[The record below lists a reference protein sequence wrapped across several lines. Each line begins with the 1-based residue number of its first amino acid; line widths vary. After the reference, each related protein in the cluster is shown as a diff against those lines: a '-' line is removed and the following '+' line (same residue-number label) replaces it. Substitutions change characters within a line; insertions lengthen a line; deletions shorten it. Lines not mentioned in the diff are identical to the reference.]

1 MAFEGLTSRL
11 QQVFGKLKSR
21 GKLSEDDVN
30 EAMREVRLALLEA
43 DVNFKVVKEFIAKVK
58 EKAIGQEVLKSFTPA
73 MVVIDIVNKELTELM
88 GGAQSKLAQSSKPPT
103 VVLMVGLQGAGK
115 TTLTGK
121 LANLLKSQQHRPLL
135 VAGDIYRPAAI
146 KQLEVLGGQIVVPV
160 FTLGDRVSP
169 VDIAKQGVQQAKEQD
184 CDYVLIDTAGRLQID
199 EALMN
204 EIKQIH
210 DAVRSDEVLLV
221 VDAMTGQEAV
231 NVAQSF
237 HEQLA
242 LTGVVLTKLDGDTRG
257 GAALSVKAVTGC
269 PIKFASTGEKID
281 QLEAFHPDR
290 MASRILGM
298 GDMLSLIE
306 KAQANID
313 ADKAAEMERKMRNA
327 EFTLEDFLEQMEQVR
342 KMGPLDQLLDMMP
355 GMGKL
360 KNMPNFKVDEKQIGR
375 TEAIVRSMT
384 RQEKLK
390 PDLINFSRRKR
401 IAAGSGTTV
410 ADVNR
415 LLRQF
420 EDMKKMMK
428 QFTGM
433 MGPGGKGPK
442 GGMKALKGM
451 MGKGKGNKGGM
462 RFPF

>member
-1 MAFEGLTSRL
+1 MAFEGLTTRL
-11 QQVFGKLKSR
+11 QNVFGKLRGK

-30 EAMREVRLALLEA
+30 DAMREVRLALLEA

-58 EKAIGQEVLKSFTPA
+58 EKAVGQDVTKSFTPG
-73 MVVIDIVNKELTELM
+73 MVVIDIVNKELIELM
-88 GGAQSKLAQSSKPPT
+88 GGTQAKLAKSNRPPT
-103 VVLMVGLQGAGK
+103 VVLMAGLQGAGK

-121 LANLLKSQQHRPLL
+121 LAKLLQSQNHKPLL

-146 KQLEVLGGQIVVPV
+146 KQLQVLGDSINVPV
-160 FTLGDRVSP
+160 FTLGDQVSP
-169 VDIAKQGVQQAKEQD
+169 VEIARQGVQQAKEQGN
-184 CDYVLIDTAGRLQID
+184 DYVLIDTAGRLQID
-199 EALMN
+199 EALME
-204 EIKQIH
+204 EIKRIH
-210 DAVRSDEVLLV
+210 EAVKPDEVLLV

-231 NVAQSF
+231 NVAKSF

-306 KAQANID
+306 KAQTNID
-313 ADKAAEMERKMRNA
+313 AEKAKEMERKMRTA
-327 EFTLEDFLEQMEQVR
+327 EFTFDDFLEQMEQVR
-342 KMGPLDQLLDMMP
+342 KMGPIDQLLDMMP
-355 GMGKL
+355 GMNKL
-360 KNMPNFKVDEKQIGR
+360 KANPNFKIDEKQIAR
-375 TEAIVRSMT
+375 TEAIAKSMT
-384 RQEKLK
+384 KVEKQK
-390 PDLINFSRRKR
+390 PDIINYSRRKR
-401 IAAGSGTTV
+401 IAAGSGATI

-415 LLRQF
+415 LLKQF

-428 QFTGM
+428 QFSGM
-433 MGPGGKGPK
+433 MGPKGPK
-442 GGMKALKGM
+442 GGMKGLKNLLG
-451 MGKGKGNKGGM
+451 GKGGKNMK
-462 RFPF
+462 FPF

>member
-1 MAFEGLTSRL
+1 MAFEGLTTRL
-11 QQVFGKLKSR
+11 QNVFGKLRGK

-30 EAMREVRLALLEA
+30 DAMREVRLALLEA
-43 DVNFKVVKEFIAKVK
+43 DVNFKVVKDFIAKVK
-58 EKAIGQEVLKSFTPA
+58 EKAVGLEVTKSFTPG
-73 MVVIDIVNKELTELM
+73 MVVVDIVHKELIELM
-88 GGAQSKLAQSSKPPT
+88 GGTQSKLAKSNRPPT
-103 VVLMVGLQGAGK
+103 VVLMAGLQGAGK
-115 TTLTGK
+115 TTLVGK
-121 LANLLKSQQHRPLL
+121 LAKLLQSQNHKPLL

-146 KQLEVLGGQIVVPV
+146 KQLEVLGGQIDVPV
-160 FTLGDRVSP
+160 FSLGDQVSP
-169 VDIAKQGVQQAKEQD
+169 VEIARQGVARAKEVGR
-184 CDYVLIDTAGRLQID
+184 DYVLIDTAGRLQID
-199 EALMN
+199 EALME

-210 DAVRSDEVLLV
+210 AAVNPDEVLLV

-231 NVAQSF
+231 NVAKSF
-237 HEQLA
+237 HEQLE

-306 KAQANID
+306 KAQTNID
-313 ADKAAEMERKMRNA
+313 EEKAKELERKMRTA
-327 EFTLEDFLEQMEQVR
+327 EFTFDDFLEQMEQVR

-355 GMGKL
+355 GMNKL
-360 KNMPNFKVDEKQIGR
+360 KANPNFKIDEKQIGR
-375 TEAIVRSMT
+375 TEAIAKSMT
-384 RQEKLK
+384 KAEKQK
-390 PDLINFSRRKR
+390 PDMINYSRRKR

-415 LLRQF
+415 LLKQF

-428 QFTGM
+428 QFSGM
-433 MGPGGKGPK
+433 MGPKGPK
-442 GGMKALKGM
+442 GGMKGLKNLLGGKGGKGM
-451 MGKGKGNKGGM
+451 K
-462 RFPF
+462 FPF